1 MLFQTSCPKL
11 RSLYSTA
18 IQVFELLT
26 FSRLQWRLTNLAHKN
41 NEFNMILQ
49 LQWEE
54 ATDEWNCQNNK
65 KLFQSVIDRVL
76 KK

>member
-11 RSLYSTA
+11 VVSAA

-26 FSRLQWRLTNLAHKN
+26 FSRLQRRLSNLAHKN

-54 ATDEWNCQNNK
+54 A
-65 KLFQSVIDRVL
+65 IDRVL
-76 KK
+76 KR

>member
-11 RSLYSTA
+11 VVSAA

-26 FSRLQWRLTNLAHKN
+26 FSRLQRRLSNLTHKN

-54 ATDEWNCQNNK
+54 A
-65 KLFQSVIDRVL
+65 IDRVL
-76 KK
+76 KR